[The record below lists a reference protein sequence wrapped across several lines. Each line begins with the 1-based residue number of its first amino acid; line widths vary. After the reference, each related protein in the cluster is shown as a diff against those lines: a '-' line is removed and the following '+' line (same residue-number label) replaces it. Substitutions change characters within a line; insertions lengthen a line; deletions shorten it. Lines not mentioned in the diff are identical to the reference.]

1 MGTEIPA
8 VGRIVALADAFDA
21 MTHIRP
27 YQDAVSIE
35 DAVAAIFDQRGRH
48 FDPSVVDAFIEIHRQ
63 GDLAADRI
71 AAPVPLAVPPQNALL
86 PQPPGLSDGTQT
98 H

>member
-1 MGTEIPA
+1 
-8 VGRIVALADAFDA
+8 

-48 FDPSVVDAFIEIHRQ
+48 FDPTVVDAFMEIHRH
-63 GDLAADRI
+63 GDLAADRV
-71 AAPVPLAVPPQNALL
+71 APVPQAVPSQDALL
-86 PQPPGLSDGTQT
+86 PQPPAAPGKT